1 VFSVWNTFQD
11 TIRHEVEGLELQS
24 LLETELTVNENDPT
38 GDWDIHLTPWETLYY
53 IYIYI
58 YIS

>member
-1 VFSVWNTFQD
+1 
-11 TIRHEVEGLELQS
+11 VEELELQS

-38 GDWDIHLTPWETLYY
+38 GDWDDPLGDV

-58 YIS
+58 YINLIVLLIF